1 MKNKFIER
9 ILLSLMIIIIGGIE
23 IIFSTSE
30 GFDLG
35 YFSIL
40 IGVVL
45 FIFSMISYIKY
56 QANKEELDKE
66 LSKEYD
72 ERDDLIDGKV
82 AHFTLRI
89 LVSLIL
95 IIMFISNWITISA
108 NSALA
113 IVLVSLI
120 ITEMLSRKYYNH
132 VL

>member
-1 MKNKFIER
+1 
-9 ILLSLMIIIIGGIE
+9 MIIIIGGIE
-23 IIFSTSE
+23 IFFSTSE
-30 GFDLG
+30 GFDFG
-35 YFSIL
+35 YFCIL
-40 IGVVL
+40 IGAVL

-113 IVLVSLI
+113 ILLISLI